1 MERPTSKRLTDVSRH
16 SIDTLR
22 FVPHLTAAS
31 SDMTDLFKA
40 SGRGSHAIR
49 HALTPILLKL
59 GHCAALQDLNQCFLT
74 NSINCFFFCCCCC
87 FFFRPHGGYAKC
99 RWGYNSNI
107 FHKKML
113 FNHGNLDLSLL
124 HWTTVYFE
132 AWVSRISHSIHY
144 HPRFVSSSCTEQ
156 NRGSVLGKTAEI
168 QEWMAGVVFWL
179 SNHPGIFTIN
189 LVCK

>member
-74 NSINCFFFCCCCC
+74 NSINCLFVFFVVVAFFLGHTEDMQNVDEDITQIFSTKKCFSIMEIWIYRCCIELQCILKPECQ
-87 FFFRPHGGYAKC
+87 G
-99 RWGYNSNI
+99 
-107 FHKKML
+107 
-113 FNHGNLDLSLL
+113 
-124 HWTTVYFE
+124 
-132 AWVSRISHSIHY
+132 
-144 HPRFVSSSCTEQ
+144 
-156 NRGSVLGKTAEI
+156 
-168 QEWMAGVVFWL
+168 
-179 SNHPGIFTIN
+179 
-189 LVCK
+189 